1 MNGDYFQERGRDARF
16 NVKLYIRKSDYG
28 HEKMPSPAPG
38 WLTSALS
45 CMLMPDTLMAVA
57 RWVLPVPGPPPS
69 TTLCALS
76 VKAVLASIGDE
87 RTVHRRDLE
96 VEACQ
101 VAMHR
106 EAGRVHLVADR
117 AHRAVRGLGL

>member
-1 MNGDYFQERGRDARF
+1 
-16 NVKLYIRKSDYG
+16 
-28 HEKMPSPAPG
+28 
-38 WLTSALS
+38 
-45 CMLMPDTLMAVA
+45 MLMRDTPMVGA
-57 RWVLPVPGPPPS
+57 RWVSPVPGSPTS
-69 TTLCALS
+69 TTLCSLS

-87 RTVHRRDLE
+87 RTIHRRDLE